1 MRASILQETWTVQLH
16 AEGSGS
22 FLNFAPFFGV
32 TGVFFFFSPFKN
44 YLKFKS
50 RAIFLSPLN
59 FILFLV
65 FVNKQW

>member
-32 TGVFFFFSPFKN
+32 TGVFFFFFLL
-44 YLKFKS
+44 LK
-50 RAIFLSPLN
+50 I
-59 FILFLV
+59 I
-65 FVNKQW
+65 